1 LGIRG
6 LSELTNFF
14 DKGVID
20 GIINGVGLA
29 GFCIGEEIKSVGGGE
44 NIVLSIL
51 FLMLCILVLILF
63 SMKMDY
69 SMNSS
74 KRGSSK
80 CKI

>member
-6 LSELTNFF
+6 LAELTNFF

-29 GFCIGEEIKSVGGGE
+29 GFYIGEEIKSVGGRE

-74 KRGSSK
+74 K
-80 CKI
+80 